1 MFRISNNNN
10 AVSTRIKLDK
20 CKIDIEDGF
29 PLLTFAGTNEKAYLD
44 MMFQDC
50 SIDYKHD
57 SLGASSVILDTRYAM
72 FHLINTRIKVS
83 TQGVTDGYILLDD
96 SSNTDKNVQID
107 NVVTNAII
115 PTTLLNYGT
124 AISSNST
131 GIRSGITDIRII

>member
-1 MFRISNNNN
+1 MQWYINLILFFDWKS
-10 AVSTRIKLDK
+10 
-20 CKIDIEDGF
+20 KITIDDGF
-29 PLLTFAGTNEKAYLD
+29 LLMGIAGCEKAYVD
-44 MMFQDC
+44 FMFQDC

-72 FHLINTRIKVS
+72 FHLINARIKVS